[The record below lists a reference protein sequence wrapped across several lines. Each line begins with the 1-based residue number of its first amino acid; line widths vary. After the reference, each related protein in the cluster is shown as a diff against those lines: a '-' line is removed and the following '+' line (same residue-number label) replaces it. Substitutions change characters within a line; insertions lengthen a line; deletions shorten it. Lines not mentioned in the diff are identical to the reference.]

1 MPPDAHA
8 QKNGLAYVSG
18 EAPGIARRRSGK
30 GFSYR
35 GPDGRLVRDAA
46 TLTRI
51 KSLAIPPAWTD
62 VWICAD
68 ENGHLQAT
76 GRDARGRKQHRY
88 HPRFRAVREAA
99 KFDKL
104 AEFAKALPALR
115 KCIDDDLSK
124 RGLPREK
131 VLATV
136 AHLLDT
142 TLIRVGN
149 DEYAKANK
157 SYGLT
162 TLKDQHAKVKGNTL
176 RFVFTGKSGKSWKL
190 TVKNRRVA
198 KVVKAVQELPGQRL
212 FQYVDEKGEPQ
223 SVTSTDVNA
232 YLREIS
238 GADITAKDFRTW
250 GGTVLAAAELAR
262 LGEFDTQSL
271 AKANVKAAIETVS
284 MTLGNTPTISRKCYV
299 HPALVEAYLA
309 GGLKLPRAK
318 RAGLSDH
325 EAAVLAFLD
334 RRRHRRQSA
343 RSKAAHSKRA
353 KMPARTPAVQEVS
366 ASPAARPDRSAPPP
380 A

>member
-18 EAPGIARRRSGK
+18 ETPGITRRRSGA

-35 GPDGRLVRDAA
+35 DPDGKLVRNKA
-46 TLTRI
+46 TLARI

-62 VWICAD
+62 VWICPD

-88 HPRFRAVREAA
+88 HPRFRQVREAA
-99 KFDKL
+99 KFERL
-104 AEFAKALPALR
+104 VAFAGALPALR
-115 KCIDDDLSK
+115 ARIDHDMAK

-131 VLATV
+131 VLATIV
-136 AHLLDT
+136 HLLDT

-162 TLKDQHAKVKGNTL
+162 TLKDQHARIQGDKL

-190 TVKNRRVA
+190 TVRNRRVA
-198 KVVKAVQELPGQRL
+198 KVVKSAQELPGQRL
-212 FQYVDEKGEPQ
+212 FQYLDDDGSPQ

-238 GADITAKDFRTW
+238 GAEITAKDFRTW
-250 GGTVLAAAELAR
+250 GGTVLAAAELSR
-262 LGEFDTQSL
+262 LGAFDTQSL

-284 MTLGNTPTISRKCYV
+284 ISLGNTPTICRKCYV
-299 HPALVEAYLA
+299 HPALIETYLRGA
-309 GGLKLPRAK
+309 FKLPRS
-318 RAGLSDH
+318 RRDGLSAH
-325 EAAVLAFLD
+325 EAAVLGFLN
-334 RRRHRRQSA
+334 RRRRPRRTA
-343 RSKAAHSKRA
+343 RSQTPRASRTPPPAKA
-353 KMPARTPAVQEVS
+353 PAVQEVS
-366 ASPAARPDRSAPPP
+366 AS
-380 A
+380 